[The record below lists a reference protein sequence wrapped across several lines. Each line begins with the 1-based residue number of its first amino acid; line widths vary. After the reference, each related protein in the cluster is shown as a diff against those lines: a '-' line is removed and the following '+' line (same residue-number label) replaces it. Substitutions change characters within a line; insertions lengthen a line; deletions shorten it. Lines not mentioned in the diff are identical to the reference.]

1 MNTRMSKYYNETVEG
16 NKRSVRNRN
25 LYEKI
30 YDEVEY
36 SNIEGIAT
44 IEKTNEID
52 LNKIKQLLMEK
63 EGKKVERKFEDL
75 PKKREISEE
84 KVYDIR
90 DVLSK
95 AKETR
100 PIDNKNRSLSDE
112 KLEIL
117 RSIAR
122 NEDFDKHDSNELK
135 ELIHTITNT
144 SVLNKMGDS
153 ELVSDMFSDLI
164 GSGHTIHEE
173 LPVTVS
179 ESSISESSIDESFY
193 TSSLNFAKEDFEKL
207 EDSEEED
214 KGSSVF
220 IKILTWILFTAI
232 GLSFIYIAIKFPIV

>member
-1 MNTRMSKYYNETVEG
+1 MLVNTRMSKYYYESVEG

-75 PKKREISEE
+75 PERREVSEE
-84 KVYDIR
+84 KIYDIR

-100 PIDNKNRSLSDE
+100 PADNISRSLSDE

-117 RSIAR
+117 KSITRA
-122 NEDFDKHDSNELK
+122 EDFDKHDSNELK
-135 ELIHTITNT
+135 DLIHTITNT

-153 ELVSDMFSDLI
+153 ELVSDMFSDLM
-164 GSGHTIHEE
+164 GSGHTIHEDF
-173 LPVTVS
+173 TVKTN
-179 ESSISESSIDESFY
+179 ESSIDESFY
-193 TSSLNFAKEDFEKL
+193 TSSLNFGKEDFEKL
-207 EDSEEED
+207 EEAEVQD
-214 KGSSVF
+214 KEISVF
-220 IKILTWILFTAI
+220 IKVLIWILFIAI
-232 GLSFIYIAIKFPIV
+232 GISFIYIAIKFPIV